1 VVFDVLSKGG
11 ALLVATEMGWGGA
24 IAALE
29 RYADSDSDRS
39 TSQRVWLAY
48 KYANAML
55 KWGIGKFQLKE

>member
-1 VVFDVLSKGG
+1 
-11 ALLVATEMGWGGA
+11 VATEMGWGGA